1 MMIGFIEEDKKKR
14 CCTPDFMGY
23 GAVFCVK
30 MGQARW
36 PWNVMVR
43 EKTGFE

>member
-1 MMIGFIEEDKKKR
+1 
-14 CCTPDFMGY
+14 MGY

-43 EKTGFE
+43 EKTDFE